1 MDMPFATVSDLTFL
15 DLFTER
21 VETGVWEIV
30 NGEWTFGEWWYLSSV
45 GWRFEPLDQDQDNE
59 DQDDEDDQDEDDQ
72 DDQDEDDQDEAQL
85 NDALHF
91 GYETY
96 GQDGP
101 PAPLHGQAPVYN
113 PLDYPPY
120 DYEDPRDLD

>member
-1 MDMPFATVSDLTFL
+1 MDMPFANVSDLTFL
-15 DLFTER
+15 DLFTPDEA
-21 VETGVWEIV
+21 GVWEIV

-45 GWRFEPLDQDQDNE
+45 GWKFEPHADQDPEQAQLD
-59 DQDDEDDQDEDDQ
+59 DDQDPEQ
-72 DDQDEDDQDEAQL
+72 AQL

-101 PAPLHGQAPVYN
+101 PAPLLPD
-113 PLDYPPY
+113 PLDYQHY
-120 DYEDPRDLD
+120 DYDDPRDA

>member
-15 DLFTER
+15 DLFTPDEA
-21 VETGVWEIV
+21 GVWEIV

-45 GWRFEPLDQDQDNE
+45 GWKFEPHADQA
-59 DQDDEDDQDEDDQ
+59 DQ
-72 DDQDEDDQDEAQL
+72 DDQDPEQAHL

-101 PAPLHGQAPVYN
+101 PAPLN
-113 PLDYPPY
+113 YPDY

>member
-45 GWRFEPLDQDQDNE
+45 GWKFEPHAGQ
-59 DQDDEDDQDEDDQ
+59 DQ
-72 DDQDEDDQDEAQL
+72 DDQAQNDD
-85 NDALHF
+85 
-91 GYETY
+91 
-96 GQDGP
+96 
-101 PAPLHGQAPVYN
+101 
-113 PLDYPPY
+113 PLDYPDY
-120 DYEDPRDLD
+120 DYDDPRDLD

>member
-15 DLFTER
+15 DLFTAD
-21 VETGVWEIV
+21 VEPGVWEIV

-45 GWRFEPLDQDQDNE
+45 GWKFEPHADQDPEQ
-59 DQDDEDDQDEDDQ
+59 
-72 DDQDEDDQDEAQL
+72 AQL

-101 PAPLHGQAPVYN
+101 PAPLHGQDPVNN

>member
-59 DQDDEDDQDEDDQ
+59 DQDDEDQDEDDQ
-72 DDQDEDDQDEAQL
+72 DDQAQL

-101 PAPLHGQAPVYN
+101 PAPLLQD
-113 PLDYPPY
+113 PLDYPLY
-120 DYEDPRDLD
+120 DYDDPRDLD